1 MKEITFSCEL
11 VTGKTKFVGTYSP
24 FSIKEI
30 ANILNLKKKGEIRI
44 VLKDEAK
51 DLAHSLHELLLKK
64 ILVPEVNEESP
75 YNEKMYSDLKFFANV
90 IPQMIITNKNRLI
103 KHFSFICE

>member
-30 ANILNLKKKGEIRI
+30 ANILNLEKKGEIRI

-51 DLAHSLHELLLKK
+51 NLAHSLHGLLLKK
-64 ILVPEVNEESP
+64 FVREG
-75 YNEKMYSDLKFFANV
+75 V
-90 IPQMIITNKNRLI
+90 IWPKNLLR
-103 KHFSFICE
+103 SVE